1 MYKYKTQS
9 LRSEIFISEVTKV
22 QSFCSEIYDNMLL
35 MGDFNVTPENRHLKD
50 FSDSNDFENLI
61 KEPICFRARLHGNLH
76 GGFTAATFRTIDPIT
91 NVKMISSN

>member
-22 QSFCSEIYDNMLL
+22 QPFCSEIYDNILL
-35 MGDFNVTPENRHLKD
+35 IGDFNVTPENRHLKD

-61 KEPICFRARLHGNLH
+61 KEPICFSACFHETQSELKP
-76 GGFTAATFRTIDPIT
+76 A
-91 NVKMISSN
+91 